1 MKYKKEM
8 VGFIVS
14 FLITYMAMKVWG
26 WVGLA
31 IAILLIYL
39 LAERLD
45 EIE

>member
-8 VGFIVS
+8 IGFIVS

-26 WVGLA
+26 WIGLA

-39 LAERLD
+39 LAERLN

>member
-26 WVGLA
+26 WLGLG

>member
-8 VGFIVS
+8 IGFIVS

-26 WVGLA
+26 WLGLG

-45 EIE
+45 EME

>member
-45 EIE
+45 KIE